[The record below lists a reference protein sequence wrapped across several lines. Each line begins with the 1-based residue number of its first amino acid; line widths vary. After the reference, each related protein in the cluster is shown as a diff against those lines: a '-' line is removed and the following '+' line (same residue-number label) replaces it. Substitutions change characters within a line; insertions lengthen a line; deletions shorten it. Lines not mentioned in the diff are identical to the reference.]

1 MRTFKLLVGATFTL
15 VSLIS
20 SQGRAAEPGG
30 GNDYPAAANPGT
42 DDAAMA
48 QWKRRGEAR
57 DWMAEE
63 LAKHKVVIPTDNKG
77 LIGKGQGSTYGSV
90 TPEDVNV
97 WQQETYKLAVEGS
110 RIFHSGDRLKSTIAV
125 SCDMCHPD
133 GANTHPR
140 LTRNFRPSSGE
151 SRCCETRS
159 TGASKIRCGAKSL
172 VRIPP
177 RCARWRPISMP
188 SARACLCSTESARK
202 CQAISSP
209 CSPMAHGRKPL

>member
-1 MRTFKLLVGATFTL
+1 MRTFNFLVGAAFTL
-15 VSLIS
+15 VSLMS

-30 GNDYPAAANPGT
+30 DNGYPAATKQDPGS

-63 LAKHKVVIPTDNKG
+63 LAKHKVMIPADNKG

-133 GANTHPR
+133 GANTHP
-140 LTRNFRPSSGE
+140 
-151 SRCCETRS
+151 ETYPKFQAQLGRV
-159 TGASKIRCGAKSL
+159 ALLRDAINWCIENP
-172 VRIPP
+172 VR
-177 RCARWRPISMP
+177 
-188 SARACLCSTESARK
+188 
-202 CQAISSP
+202 
-209 CSPMAHGRKPL
+209 GRKLEPDSAEMRALETYLYAQRKGARLEYGKR

>member
-1 MRTFKLLVGATFTL
+1 MRTFKLLVGAGFVVTL
-15 VSLIS
+15 LLS
-20 SQGRAAEPGG
+20 SQGRTEQPSGG
-30 GNDYPAAANPGT
+30 KGYTAPAGQDPAI

-63 LAKHKVVIPTDNKG
+63 LAKHKVVVPADNKG

-133 GANTHPR
+133 GSNTHPETYPKFQAQLGR
-140 LTRNFRPSSGE
+140 VALLRDAINWCIENPVRGKKLGPDSSE
-151 SRCCETRS
+151 MRALETYIYAQRK
-159 TGASKIRCGAKSL
+159 GA
-172 VRIPP
+172 
-177 RCARWRPISMP
+177 
-188 SARACLCSTESARK
+188 
-202 CQAISSP
+202 
-209 CSPMAHGRKPL
+209 PLEYGKR